1 MSLGRSPGPEGP
13 PAGGEHGV
21 GTGSQDPVGG
31 SRWDPRARA
40 QVPPPL
46 GWTRRVCPPRGQRAV
61 GVAAIRPARAQV
73 PPALCW
79 HSRAPQA
86 ERRGSGPSPRYPDE
100 RSARSPTSQANQVA
114 PSRLQQGVDAAPALQ
129 GGVQNLESPALWHTE
144 ARRAAVLSQGVWRV
158 EWGVAPRHPHERG
171 AGPRAPGGG
180 AQAPLRL
187 TGRRPQACRGEPP
200 FGDIGGAS
208 QTPGRWVGS
217 RPSARMNGA

>member
-1 MSLGRSPGPEGP
+1 MPPGAVEALVPTPLGVGGGCPRTQESEAGTMSLGRSPGPEGP

-31 SRWDPRARA
+31 SRRDPRARA

-61 GVAAIRPARAQV
+61 GVAAVRPARAQV

-79 HSRAPQA
+79 HGRAPQA

-129 GGVQNLESPALWHTE
+129 GGVQNPSPPRCGT
-144 ARRAAVLSQGVWRV
+144 RRRGGLPSSTRECGVWS
-158 EWGVAPRHPHERG
+158 GVWHPG
-171 AGPRAPGGG
+171 TPTNGVRAPV
-180 AQAPLRL
+180 LRVV
-187 TGRRPQACRGEPP
+187 GHRPH
-200 FGDIGGAS
+200 
-208 QTPGRWVGS
+208 
-217 RPSARMNGA
+217 